1 LFSSWEECDY
11 SYAILPYEGNYL
23 NDLLKFSA
31 VVNAT
36 NSLATVRLAI
46 VKVVSITVALIVV
59 LRTAFVSCSSVA
71 N

>member
-1 LFSSWEECDY
+1 
-11 SYAILPYEGNYL
+11 
-23 NDLLKFSA
+23 LLKFSA